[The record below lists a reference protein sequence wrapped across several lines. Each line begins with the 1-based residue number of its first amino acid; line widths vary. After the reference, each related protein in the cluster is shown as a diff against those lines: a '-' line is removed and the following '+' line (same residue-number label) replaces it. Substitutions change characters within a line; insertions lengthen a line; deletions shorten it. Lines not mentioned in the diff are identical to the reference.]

1 MTTQSHEHQ
10 GGASA
15 GMPRRPRSH
24 KVVLIVNVLL
34 SFVLITAGVLVVW
47 ANNKVGDRLVV
58 SIDGVTTGDST
69 SASGGSAGDE
79 WNYDT
84 NGLRAKNFLLTG
96 SDNGACPDAGDGT
109 AGGIGDRDSFGE
121 RSDTIMI
128 LRVDPAVNDVAV
140 LSFPRDLW
148 VSISGTTRQAR
159 INSAFDAKDPSRLIR
174 TIGDNFDVPV
184 DHYVNVNLCAFKE
197 IVDSVGGVKIPFNYR
212 TKDDRVGFREV
223 GPGCV
228 ELRGSQALA
237 YVRSRSGYKFFD
249 ESKQKWVG
257 DPTGDIGRINRQ
269 QDFLRRSMQRAL
281 DQASTNPATANALL
295 NVALQRVIT
304 DDRITPR
311 DLLTLAQAMRNLD
324 TTGVKSYTIEWSMR
338 RIGSES
344 VLIPI
349 IDSDSMREILSVFRG
364 EAVVNRVAG
373 DESSASLS
381 SIDGTAFLGTTQLV
395 STLLAVL
402 AADDDTTT
410 TTVPSVSP
418 KQQRL
423 GVFPP
428 NDPSCR

>member
-1 MTTQSHEHQ
+1 MSQLQ
-10 GGASA
+10 
-15 GMPRRPRSH
+15 RPRSH
-24 KVVLIVNVLL
+24 KVVLVVNVIL
-34 SFVLITAGVLVVW
+34 SFVLVVAGVLVVW
-47 ANNKVGDRLVV
+47 ANFKVGERLVV
-58 SIDGVTTGDST
+58 SIDSATAIGSNSDS
-69 SASGGSAGDE
+69 GSNVGSQWDYDSNDLRVE
-79 WNYDT
+79 NY
-84 NGLRAKNFLLTG
+84 LLTG
-96 SDNGACPDAGDGT
+96 SDNGACPEAGDGT
-109 AGGIGDRDSFGE
+109 AGGIGDRGSFGE

-128 LRVDPAVNDVAV
+128 LRVDPTVNDVAV

-148 VSISGTTRQAR
+148 VDIAGTTRQAR
-159 INSAFDAKDPSRLIR
+159 INSAFDAKDPTRLIR
-174 TIGDNFDVPV
+174 TIDDNFGVPV

-197 IVDSVGGVKIPFNYR
+197 IVDSVGGVKIPFEYR

-237 YVRSRSGYKFFD
+237 YVRSRSGYKYFD
-249 ESKQKWVG
+249 ETKQKWVG

-281 DQASTNPATANALL
+281 DRASTNPATANALL
-295 NVALQRVIT
+295 NVALERVIT

-338 RIGSES
+338 RIGGES
-344 VLIPI
+344 VLMPVT
-349 IDSDSMREILSVFRG
+349 DTESMKQILSVFRG
-364 EAVVNRVAG
+364 EAVVERAAG
-373 DESSASLS
+373 DESTSPAALL
-381 SIDGTAFLGTTQLV
+381 DRTAFVGTTQIAAA
-395 STLLAVL
+395 LLAII
-402 AADDDTTT
+402 AAEDDSTS